1 MWDSLE
7 DIYVIEMKYW
17 SVNQVMCNILVP
29 SHLDNNASPTKVED
43 ADLLSNMV
51 QALSTDKVYALY
63 HFMAFLGTKT
73 YDLCI

>member
-17 SVNQVMCNILVP
+17 SVNQVMCKILVP

-51 QALSTDKVYALY
+51 
-63 HFMAFLGTKT
+63 
-73 YDLCI
+73 